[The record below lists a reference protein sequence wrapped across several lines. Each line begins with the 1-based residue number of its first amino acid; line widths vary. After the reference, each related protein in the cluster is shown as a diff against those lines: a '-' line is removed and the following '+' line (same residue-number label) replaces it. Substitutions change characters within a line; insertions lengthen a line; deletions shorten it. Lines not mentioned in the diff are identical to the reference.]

1 MTLNVLSGDLPTL
14 QFETQSERLS
24 QNILGSGEN
33 IWERVDNATLLFYRE
48 AVFESG
54 VRRVRNGHQ
63 LSKRGLEEKPS
74 EKLLRSEGSVS
85 VYLVDFSGSNQLNF
99 LKNPVAYLERVLP
112 LGSLTYYDLLIIN
125 QSTESTL
132 VSAF

>member
-1 MTLNVLSGDLPTL
+1 M
-14 QFETQSERLS
+14 
-24 QNILGSGEN
+24 
-33 IWERVDNATLLFYRE
+33 
-48 AVFESG
+48 
-54 VRRVRNGHQ
+54 RRVRNGHQ